1 MAPITSQNPSNFS
14 TNSCKLSSIDF
25 VRLLEGF
32 LRCLTLNPTAIY
44 STFVGSGLFRNVRK
58 GTQNDHPK
66 CSKTRPKTIPKP
78 SKKQSQN
85 EASKYEKNMRK
96 SSSCWTPF
104 GLPFGTLGAP
114 LGSPWAQL
122 ELRLAPLCPSCVFKW
137 RLFGQL
143 HEMIPKQA
151 QNGAN
156 IDSNNRK
163 MDPKL
168 SQN

>member
-1 MAPITSQNPSNFS
+1 MTSIFHPILLPFWCQNNTKMAPKSTQNPLNLS
-14 TNSCKLSSIDF
+14 TNSCKFFSIDF
-25 VRLLEGF
+25 VTLLDGF
-32 LRCLTLNPTAIY
+32 LRCLTLNLTAIY
-44 STFVGSGLFRNVRK
+44 STFVGSRLFRNVRK

-85 EASKYEKNMRK
+85 EASKYDKKMCK
-96 SSSCWTPF
+96 SSSCWSRF
-104 GLPFGTLGAP
+104 GLPFGTLGPP

-143 HEMIPKQA
+143 HEMIP
-151 QNGAN
+151 
-156 IDSNNRK
+156 I
-163 MDPKL
+163 
-168 SQN
+168 